1 MPSLGII
8 QKGKIVAKATTAVK
22 VTAADESTDAT
33 CNLLFC
39 TDATGDLPPKTGSN
53 LTFNSG
59 TGVLT
64 ATSFSGSGSGLTFA
78 TNVDTFL
85 QNPSSVNLRTAVTD
99 ETGTGSLVFG
109 TGPTIVSPLTL
120 TDLAS
125 SEQASG
131 VVWRNSSGFLL
142 TAA

>member
-53 LTFNSG
+53 RDPPLEIWPPPPLQDK
-59 TGVLT
+59 VL
-64 ATSFSGSGSGLTFA
+64 
-78 TNVDTFL
+78 
-85 QNPSSVNLRTAVTD
+85 
-99 ETGTGSLVFG
+99 
-109 TGPTIVSPLTL
+109 
-120 TDLAS
+120 
-125 SEQASG
+125 
-131 VVWRNSSGFLL
+131 
-142 TAA
+142 